1 MRAIIVFSIYSI
13 WSNHVRENDSD
24 WVELV
29 LKMSDLVWR
38 KNYAFLQKS
47 KSIRDCGL
55 KIYWGRLKISLEIG
69 CFWIF
74 DVVVL
79 SMFSFW
85 NWKKKRNVFRSFA
98 WDFVGRALKSFFVEK
113 RSPLCT
119 FDRIFE
125 TVAAITFDY
134 SLYEEKD
141 TGLLT
146 SISFCSDDFEPY
158 TRLYYKCALHFR
170 SAVAKGRFRLG
181 IIKMLLR
188 EWFFSNATRASKL
201 LLLLVLHSYV
211 L

>member
-47 KSIRDCGL
+47 ESIRDCGL
-55 KIYWGRLKISLEIG
+55 KICWGRLKISLEIG

-74 DVVVL
+74 DVVLL

-113 RSPLCT
+113 DPL
-119 FDRIFE
+119 F
-125 TVAAITFDY
+125 V
-134 SLYEEKD
+134 
-141 TGLLT
+141 LLT
-146 SISFCSDDFEPY
+146 EY
-158 TRLYYKCALHFR
+158 LRR
-170 SAVAKGRFRLG
+170 S
-181 IIKMLLR
+181 
-188 EWFFSNATRASKL
+188 L
-201 LLLLVLHSYV
+201 LLHLTTHFTKKKIQVYWHQFLSALMTLNHIQDCIINVLSIFAAQ
-211 L
+211 